1 MSKNNLKFPVEE
13 SKENTTF
20 IRNTK
25 PPKEAAI
32 SAVKTL
38 LAYAGED
45 ITRQGLVS
53 TPDRVVRSYDEFFN
67 GYSQDPIAILERTF
81 TETDGYDEMVIL
93 SNISFVS
100 HCEHHMAPIIGKAHV
115 GYLPDQRVVGISKL
129 ARIVEVY
136 AHRLQIQEKMTAQI
150 ANTINNVLSPR
161 GVAVIVQASHQCM
174 TTRGVN
180 KPGVDMHTS
189 HMLGA
194 FRENPATRQEFMT
207 MIGNGS

>member
-1 MSKNNLKFPVEE
+1 
-13 SKENTTF
+13 
-20 IRNTK
+20 
-25 PPKEAAI
+25 
-32 SAVKTL
+32 
-38 LAYAGED
+38 
-45 ITRQGLVS
+45 
-53 TPDRVVRSYDEFFN
+53 
-67 GYSQDPIAILERTF
+67 
-81 TETDGYDEMVIL
+81 
-93 SNISFVS
+93 
-100 HCEHHMAPIIGKAHV
+100 
-115 GYLPDQRVVGISKL
+115 
-129 ARIVEVY
+129 
-136 AHRLQIQEKMTAQI
+136 MTAQI

>member
-1 MSKNNLKFPVEE
+1 MSKSNLKFPVEE
-13 SKENTTF
+13 SKQNPPF
-20 IRNTK
+20 TK
-25 PPKEAAI
+25 SERPPKEAAI
-32 SAVKTL
+32 RAVRTL

-53 TPDRVVRSYDEFFN
+53 TPDRVVRSYEEFFN

-207 MIGNGS
+207 IIGNG